1 LLDTKFYIS
10 LISDAIDLSIATL
23 DNKANPY
30 AYRNLINLCNLSKE
44 ATILFLLLSN
54 VLLNNSIYFDLLF
67 NSLINHHLIK
77 GEII

>member
-30 AYRNLINLCNLSKE
+30 AYRNKFIICNLSNK
-44 ATILFLLLSN
+44 ATNPFL
-54 VLLNNSIYFDLLF
+54 
-67 NSLINHHLIK
+67 
-77 GEII
+77 IIIE